1 MKKTI
6 YQRQPL
12 SVCQPD
18 NSPAGFKKKLNPYVL
33 TGGILLAALILLA
46 LLVPALSPYS
56 YETQN
61 VEIQNA
67 GSSLQHLF
75 GTDKFGRDLFVRV
88 WYGTRISLL
97 VGAGSALF
105 CGVIGILYGSI
116 AGYAGQKTDMLM
128 MRLADIIDAIPSL
141 LYVILIMLVLG
152 ANVGSI
158 LLGICISGWIDLARI
173 VRGEVMRLKEREFC
187 VAARMAGAGT
197 VRVLRK
203 HLLPNAAGPVIVNI
217 TFQIPKAIFT
227 EAFLSFVGVGIA
239 APVASLGTLIQDARS
254 QMQVYPSQ
262 MFYPIAVLCILI
274 LSVNLIGAGLE
285 RASRLEEE
293 G

>member
-1 MKKTI
+1 
-6 YQRQPL
+6 
-12 SVCQPD
+12 
-18 NSPAGFKKKLNPYVL
+18 
-33 TGGILLAALILLA
+33 
-46 LLVPALSPYS
+46 
-56 YETQN
+56 
-61 VEIQNA
+61 
-67 GSSLQHLF
+67 
-75 GTDKFGRDLFVRV
+75 
-88 WYGTRISLL
+88 
-97 VGAGSALF
+97 
-105 CGVIGILYGSI
+105 
-116 AGYAGQKTDMLM
+116 
-128 MRLADIIDAIPSL
+128 
-141 LYVILIMLVLG
+141 
-152 ANVGSI
+152 
-158 LLGICISGWIDLARI
+158 
-173 VRGEVMRLKEREFC
+173 MRLKEREFC

-274 LSVNLIGAGLE
+274 FSLNLIGAGLE

>member
-6 YQRQPL
+6 YQRQSL

-18 NSPAGFKKKLNPYVL
+18 SSPAGFKKKLNPYVL

-105 CGVIGILYGSI
+105 CGVIGIFYGSI

-173 VRGEVMRLKEREFC
+173 VRGGILCCCQDGGSGHCKSSE
-187 VAARMAGAGT
+187 
-197 VRVLRK
+197 
-203 HLLPNAAGPVIVNI
+203 
-217 TFQIPKAIFT
+217 
-227 EAFLSFVGVGIA
+227 EAFAAECGRAGNREYHLSDTEGDIYGGVPQLCGRGHSRTGGEPGHIDTGCQE
-239 APVASLGTLIQDARS
+239 PDAG
-254 QMQVYPSQ
+254 
-262 MFYPIAVLCILI
+262 
-274 LSVNLIGAGLE
+274 LSVPDVLSDCGAVYFDIFCKFDRG
-285 RASRLEEE
+285 RA
-293 G
+293 